1 MQRYQEAIASYDRT
15 LRIEPKSEAAWF
27 NRGLALANLKQYQ
40 EAINAFD
47 EALKINP
54 NNAQA
59 QQNRD
64 LLEKQVRQPAAT
76 EVV

>member
-1 MQRYQEAIASYDRT
+1 
-15 LRIEPKSEAAWF
+15 
-27 NRGLALANLKQYQ
+27 LKQYQ